1 MFNSKFYP
9 QIKYCAMGTIWA
21 PVDAS
26 VFMAEFEQKSIYPL
40 IKDKSVLFL
49 HYIDNI
55 LIKWS
60 KSESKTS
67 LFIKFGYKFD
77 CTWIDSLYTLVYL
90 DEK

>member
-1 MFNSKFYP
+1 MFNSKFYS

-26 VFMAEFEQKSIYPL
+26 IFMAEFEQKYIYPL

-55 LIKWS
+55 LMKWS

-77 CTWIDSLYTLVYL
+77 CTWIEFLDTLVYV